1 MDFGVWY
8 WNNRKNIAETRFF
21 DSKFMRWPNADILLK
36 NLAESI
42 SSLNRGQ
49 FLQLSMDK
57 PQINWNVLKLL
68 DDKLLSKNL
77 SKIVNTGSCA
87 MGLWKLEWSLQNS
100 TLTKSWNQCSG
111 CLKVCLL
118 DAMSTWRKTFL
129 ESFLSDN
136 NSIYNKQ
143 SW

>member
-87 MGLWKLEWSLQNS
+87 QHVVHGPLKTGMKSSEFHTDNILKSMFWLFESLPAQRNVY
-100 TLTKSWNQCSG
+100 LKEDISG
-111 CLKVCLL
+111 KFPL
-118 DAMSTWRKTFL
+118 R
-129 ESFLSDN
+129 
-136 NSIYNKQ
+136 
-143 SW
+143 